1 MEQSRS
7 SFLPWMIGGLSLCIV
22 LGFYFP
28 MLLQQKSPASSGGG
42 RNAAEVISLVAD
54 ANSIV
59 GSPSLSA
66 SYIDQKLASVGSPA
80 RGIGTALYRLSQ
92 EYQIDTAHALAFFHH
107 ESSYGLKG
115 VAASTRNFGNIRC
128 SGYACDP
135 TGGYRSYP
143 SWEEGAKDWFSLL
156 YHGYIKGSVSKRCPC
171 TTVTAIIPVYAP
183 AADHNNEAAYISSV
197 LQDVAMYRQEA
208 QA

>member
-7 SFLPWMIGGLSLCIV
+7 SFLPWLIGGLSLIV

-28 MLLQQKSPASSGGG
+28 MLQKSPASQGGG

-92 EYQIDTAHALAFFHH
+92 EYHIDIAHALAFFHH

-128 SGYACDP
+128 SAGYACDP
-135 TGGYRSYP
+135 TGGYRSYR

-156 YHGYIKGSVSKRCPC
+156 YHGYIKGGVSKRCPC
-171 TTVTAIIPVYAP
+171 TTVAAIIPVYAP
-183 AADHNNEAAYISSV
+183 AADNNNEAAYISSI
-197 LQDVAMYRQEA
+197 LHDVATYRQEA